1 MVEILSIKFIRS
13 KNCSRMVT
21 ESMLEHLTLD
31 DSCVDHQR
39 SGSDRYLIPCVNTS
53 REWDSL
59 FSFISRV
66 AIIERVIRNGQSSS
80 LFSENLSLPDCFSP
94 IFYLR
99 FVYNGGW
106 IYLLRLNNPLCVE
119 CRGERER
126 GERDLHSCREIRSMF
141 RIIKKISNR
150 RAQDLVLISAL
161 MEILEILYMQADRE
175 VINLS

>member
-1 MVEILSIKFIRS
+1 MFADGDGIDARTPDAGRQLRRS
-13 KNCSRMVT
+13 ST
-21 ESMLEHLTLD
+21 IG
-31 DSCVDHQR
+31 QR
-39 SGSDRYLIPCVNTS
+39 SLPHSMCQHIPRMGFVVFVHFAGSDNRACDPQWLIFLP
-53 REWDSL
+53 
-59 FSFISRV
+59 FS
-66 AIIERVIRNGQSSS
+66 G
-80 LFSENLSLPDCFSP
+80 NLSLPDRLSP

-126 GERDLHSCREIRSMF
+126 EGGERDLHSCREIRSMF

-150 RAQDLVLISAL
+150 RAQDLVLISAS